1 MIYPIQHIPDCI
13 PLGIQT
19 EKGVQEIGF
28 DVKPWLDA
36 WDGLELAVYPTRPG
50 EDSAY
55 PAADVELIG
64 TVLYWYPNDVDTA
77 IAGEGKVEIVGV
89 TADKR
94 KLSGATRTVVAPTS
108 MTATQ
113 EPPDTIKP
121 FYDSIIHAGHEAK
134 VEAAKYAGEAAAH
147 AQEASA
153 SAETAGTYLGNV
165 DASAKSA
172 AAAAQEAKQS
182 ETAAASSAESA
193 EKAKAE
199 AISNADDAEEAAQ
212 AAAASA
218 SSAASSAENAAE
230 SKAAASKSAAAAAQD
245 SAKAAKIVE
254 DVTGGMGGLFLVTVY
269 TKDGVSYANRT
280 YREITTAANSKN
292 YTCLLVAGGAVY
304 LHTGIVE
311 HPKTGKYCHDFTGR
325 TEYDAGVGMAWH
337 VYVDQDGNVDIT
349 GHKIKVVNPHKLT
362 LTGAVEAT
370 YDGSEEVNVDIPA
383 GGTGAYI
390 ITATHDEEGRL
401 YADKAASEVR
411 AAVAAGE
418 MCLLYIDDGRV
429 FSYFGEVFESLAGGT
444 TPTFNG
450 AAVYDDTKK
459 RISFPRMHIK
469 ENKNVVAVSS
479 NFPLP
484 DGPNMHLVSNEY
496 GYPVW
501 EEVNALPTPADTA
514 ATAYLRWDGSAW
526 EAVTIAQLK
535 ADLGL

>member
-50 EDSAY
+50 EDAAY

-64 TVLYWYPNDVDTA
+64 TVLYWYPNDADTA
-77 IAGEGKVEIVGV
+77 IAGEGKVEIVGI

-94 KLSGATRTVVAPTS
+94 KLSGATRTVIAPTS

-153 SAETAGTYLGNV
+153 SAETAGTYLGKV

-199 AISNADDAEEAAQ
+199 AISNADDAEEAAKSAQSKAQ
-212 AAAASA
+212 AAGTLATQAADSA
-218 SSAASSAENAAE
+218 SSAATSAKNAAE
-230 SKAAASKSAAAAAQD
+230 SAQAAKQSKTEAGASAQAASESAAAADA
-245 SAKAAKIVE
+245 SARKAAQAAGNSALYTVN
-254 DVTGGMGGLFLVTVY
+254 VTWDETIGAW
-269 TKDGVSYANRT
+269 VSDRT
-280 YREITTAANSKN
+280 QEEITEASAAGKA
-292 YTCLLVAGGAVY
+292 CILLEPLIGLVMPLVGFRGNAPQFVLMENDATLGLLEHRAVIN
-304 LHTGIVE
+304 TD
-311 HPKTGKYCHDFTGR
+311 KT
-325 TEYDAGVGMAWH
+325 
-337 VYVDQDGNVDIT
+337 VDIYGT
-349 GHKIKVVNPHKLT
+349 EVKANP
-362 LTGAVEAT
+362 
-370 YDGSEEVNVDIPA
+370 
-383 GGTGAYI
+383 
-390 ITATHDEEGRL
+390 
-401 YADKAASEVR
+401 
-411 AAVAAGE
+411 
-418 MCLLYIDDGRV
+418 
-429 FSYFGEVFESLAGGT
+429 
-444 TPTFNG
+444 
-450 AAVYDDTKK
+450 
-459 RISFPRMHIK
+459 
-469 ENKNVVAVSS
+469 
-479 NFPLP
+479 PLP
-484 DGPNMHLVSNEY
+484 DLTTTG
-496 GYPVW
+496 
-501 EEVNALPTPADTA
+501 
-514 ATAYLRWDGSAW
+514 YLRWNRSAW
-526 EAVTIAQLK
+526 EAVNIAQLK